1 MSKLS
6 RRLPDNN
13 KNKLAQLVREFVQ
26 GLLARITWYHNIMAG
41 SKDNPERE
49 FYRSYRKPP
58 KVQPP
63 VAQIEWRGNLAL
75 LDKLEDPNMEVAT
88 LMATIKMNFEGP
100 GI

>member
-1 MSKLS
+1 MSELS
-6 RRLPDNN
+6 KRLLDDNV
-13 KNKLAQLVREFVQ
+13 KLAQLVREFVQ

-49 FYRSYRKPP
+49 FYLTYRKLP

-75 LDKLEDPNMEVAT
+75 LDKPEVLNAEAAV
-88 LMATIKMNFEGP
+88 LAATIKKNFEGL

>member
-41 SKDNPERE
+41 SKDNLERE

-63 VAQIEWRGNLAL
+63 VAQIEWRRNLAL

>member
-1 MSKLS
+1 MSELF

-13 KNKLAQLVREFVQ
+13 KKLAQLVREFVQ

-49 FYRSYRKPP
+49 FYRAYRKPP

-75 LDKLEDPNMEVAT
+75 LDKPEDPTMEVAT
-88 LMATIKMNFEGP
+88 LMATIKMNFEGL

>member
-1 MSKLS
+1 
-6 RRLPDNN
+6 
-13 KNKLAQLVREFVQ
+13 
-26 GLLARITWYHNIMAG
+26 MAG

-49 FYRSYRKPP
+49 FCLYRKLP

-75 LDKLEDPNMEVAT
+75 LDKPEDPTMEVAT
-88 LMATIKMNFEGP
+88 LMATIKMNFEGL